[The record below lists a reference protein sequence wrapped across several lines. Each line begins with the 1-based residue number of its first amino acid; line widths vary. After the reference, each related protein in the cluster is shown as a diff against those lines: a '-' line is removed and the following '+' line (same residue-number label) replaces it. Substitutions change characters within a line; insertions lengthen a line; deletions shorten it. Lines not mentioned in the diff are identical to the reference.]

1 MDDSVLELPAAM
13 DARVA
18 LTPTSATGS
27 NHSGTAQPCP
37 RSAPAATCVGRARQ
51 AAPAYQRRA
60 SCALPTR
67 TPSPGYERRT
77 GLGCFAERH
86 RAVAAADDEQ
96 QRRPRPWPRRLRRR
110 SAGRAT
116 SSKARSQAPP
126 AARLSLALAAR
137 RRPWRSPRPQPRA
150 LLQPRATGYAA
161 ALLVAKGRPGMLA
174 EARHA
179 SGRSLSRPKRRR
191 EGWEC
196 VRGNMSV
203 RGGEKHNN
211 FNSGLPMVG
220 SCIRNNY
227 YVPKW
232 HKKDSKEH
240 APCLEILAFPCNQ
253 FAGQEPGSNEYVKA
267 KFPIFDK
274 VFIVSILK
282 KIISDTPKDLENG
295 ASGAKHVYKA
305 E

>member
-137 RRPWRSPRPQPRA
+137 RRAALAAAPAPRA
-150 LLQPRATGYAA
+150 PSA
-161 ALLVAKGRPGMLA
+161 ALHG
-174 EARHA
+174 
-179 SGRSLSRPKRRR
+179 
-191 EGWEC
+191 
-196 VRGNMSV
+196 VRG
-203 RGGEKHNN
+203 RAARRQEKHNN

-274 VFIVSILK
+274 DKWNCGTNQTNPRQRYSQRLGEW
-282 KIISDTPKDLENG
+282 SLWSQ
-295 ASGAKHVYKA
+295 ACLQS
-305 E
+305 